1 MHLIK
6 LAKENFYLEQDFLS
20 NIDLFYTDEPVEEKE
35 IIISGEEV
43 HHIKDVLR
51 YSVHD
56 RIFVTDGKG
65 NIYKSLITEINK
77 ATMRCS
83 IDEVWHYKNPFDNL
97 TFCIPRLRT
106 MDRLEFALE
115 KCVELGITNFIIF
128 DSIRTVIKGAKIER
142 WEKVLLAA
150 MKQSL
155 RAWLPKV
162 QYISSVSQIAAFP
175 GKRVI
180 FEQSAVLP
188 FNKFLSQPQISA
200 NKQENIYLVFGPEG
214 GFADEEIAM
223 TKKCSF
229 VKLTDNR
236 LRSETAII
244 AAASIISMELV

>member
-1 MHLIK
+1 MGP
-6 LAKENFYLEQDFLS
+6 DFLS
-20 NIDLFYTDEPVEEKE
+20 NIDLFYTDEPVKGNEL
-35 IIISGEEV
+35 IISGEEV
-43 HHIKDVLR
+43 HHIKDVMR
-51 YSVHD
+51 NGIND
-56 RIFVTDGKG
+56 RIFITDGNG
-65 NIYKSLITEINK
+65 NIYKSLITAINK
-77 ATMRCS
+77 NTMRCS

-142 WEKVLLAA
+142 WEKILIAA

-155 RAWLPKV
+155 RTWLPKV

-188 FNKFLSQPQISA
+188 FNKFLSQPQIA
-200 NKQENIYLVFGPEG
+200 NKHDHLYFVFGPEG

-223 TKKCSF
+223 AKKCSF

-244 AAASIISMELV
+244 SAASLIAMELI

>member
-1 MHLIK
+1 MG
-6 LAKENFYLEQDFLS
+6 QDFLS
-20 NIDLFYTDEPVEEKE
+20 NIDLFYTEEPVNGKE
-35 IIISGEEV
+35 LIITGEEV
-43 HHIKDVLR
+43 HHIKDVMR
-51 YSVHD
+51 YAIND
-56 RIFVTDGKG
+56 TIFITDGKG
-65 NIYKSLITEINK
+65 NIYKSLITAITK
-77 ATMRCS
+77 ATIQCS
-83 IDEVWHYKNPFDNL
+83 IGEVWHYKNPFDNL

-155 RAWLPKV
+155 RSWLPKV
-162 QYISSVSQIAAFP
+162 QYISSVSQIAAFA

-188 FNKFLSQPQISA
+188 FNKFLAQPQIA
-200 NKQENIYLVFGPEG
+200 NKHDHIYFVFGPEG

-244 AAASIISMELV
+244 AAASLIAMELV

>member
-1 MHLIK
+1 MV
-6 LAKENFYLEQDFLS
+6 QDFLS
-20 NIDLFYTDEPVEEKE
+20 NIDLFYTSEPIANNKLVIK
-35 IIISGEEV
+35 GEEV
-43 HHIKDVLR
+43 HHIKDVMR
-51 YSVHD
+51 YITGD
-56 RIFVTDGKG
+56 IIYVTDGKG
-65 NIYKSLITEINK
+65 NIYKSIIDEISK
-77 ATMRCS
+77 AAIQCS
-83 IDEVWHYKNPFDNL
+83 IIAKQHFPNPFENF

-142 WEKVLLAA
+142 WQKVLLAA

-162 QYISSVSQIAAFP
+162 EYVRSVSEIALLP
-175 GKRVI
+175 GRRVV
-180 FEQSAVLP
+180 FEQSSNLL
-188 FNKFLSQPQISA
+188 FNNKFFSKPDFPLHA
-200 NKQENIYLVFGPEG
+200 EDIYFVFGPEG

-236 LRSETAII
+236 LRAETAVV
-244 AAASIISMELV
+244 AAASLIAIELG